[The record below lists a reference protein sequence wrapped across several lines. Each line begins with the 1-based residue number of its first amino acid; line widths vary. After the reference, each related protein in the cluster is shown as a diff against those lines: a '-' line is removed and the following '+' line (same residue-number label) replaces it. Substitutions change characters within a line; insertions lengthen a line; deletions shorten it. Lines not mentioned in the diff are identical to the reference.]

1 MWDNIRHDRLQY
13 STEEILT
20 MNFLLILSLCLTT
33 QVVEKQKELDELKGK
48 LSGVRDEIKQLEKKK
63 VGTLTHIEKIDEGIA
78 LTIKYIDELSS
89 QESQEKERVDELT
102 REIAK
107 LEAKMQ
113 SRKNGLR
120 TRLLRLYKWTPF
132 YRLEIL
138 FSSKSLPEILS
149 SSYYLQILA
158 QDDQKAF
165 FEFRSDWKRYLVDKK
180 LREELIAA
188 LEQRR
193 KEKKNELGELNKDRK
208 KKQSILNKVAKQ
220 EKEKRK
226 LETELKSAQRKLEEL
241 IVEIEKKR
249 AKAKRGTHYLENNRG
264 AIPWPCRG
272 QVVTEFGNV
281 IHPKYNTK
289 TKNNGI
295 DISASYGDNVYA
307 IASGKVVYADRFMG
321 YGNLVLIDHL
331 DGYYSL
337 YGHLAE
343 ILVDIGRE
351 VSEGRIIGRIGES
364 GSLSGPMLHFELR
377 KDGKPVDPLAYL
389 K

>member
-1 MWDNIRHDRLQY
+1 MKL
-13 STEEILT
+13 
-20 MNFLLILSLCLTT
+20 LLILLCLTA
-33 QVVEKQKELDELKGK
+33 QIVEKQQELDELKAK
-48 LSGVRDEIKQLEKKK
+48 LGTVRNEIKQLEKKK
-63 VGTLTHIEKIDEGIA
+63 VGTLTRIEKIDEGIA
-78 LTIKYIDELSS
+78 LTIKYIDELTS
-89 QESQEKERVDELT
+89 QESQEKETVEELT
-102 REIAK
+102 IGIAK
-107 LEAKMQ
+107 LEGEML
-113 SRKNGLR
+113 SRKDDLR
-120 TRLLRLYKWTPF
+120 QRLIRLYKWTPF
-132 YRLEIL
+132 YKLEIL

-158 QDDQKAF
+158 KNDQKAF
-165 FEFRSDWKRYLVDKK
+165 FEFKSDWERYLIDKR

-193 KEKKNELGELNKDRK
+193 EEKKNELEQLSKERK
-208 KKQSILNKVAKQ
+208 KKKDILTKVAKQ
-220 EKEKRK
+220 ETGKKK
-226 LETELKSAQRKLEEL
+226 LEKELKSAQRKLEEL
-241 IVEIEKKR
+241 IVELEKKR
-249 AKAKRGTHYLENNRG
+249 AKAKHGTHYLENNRG
-264 AIPWPCRG
+264 TLPWPCRG
-272 QVVTEFGNV
+272 EVVTRFGNI

-307 IASGKVVYADRFMG
+307 IAPGNVVYADRFMG

-343 ILVDIGRE
+343 ILVDVGRE
-351 VSEGRIIGRIGES
+351 VGKGRIIGRIGES

>member
-1 MWDNIRHDRLQY
+1 MSVLV
-13 STEEILT
+13 
-20 MNFLLILSLCLTT
+20 ILSLLFTS
-33 QVVEKQKELDELKGK
+33 QIVEKQKELDDLKTK
-48 LSGVRDEIKQLEKKK
+48 LNSVRGEIKELEKKK
-63 VGTLTHIEKIDEGIA
+63 VGTLTRIEKIDEGIA
-78 LTIKYIDELSS
+78 LTITYIDELSS
-89 QESQEKERVDELT
+89 QESAEKERVDELN

-107 LEAKMQ
+107 LEGKMQ
-113 SRKNGLR
+113 SRKDGLR
-120 TRLLRLYKWTPF
+120 ARLLRLYKWTPF
-132 YRLEIL
+132 YKLKIL

-165 FEFRSDWKRYLVDKK
+165 FEFKSDWERYLIDKK

-188 LEQRR
+188 LEQR
-193 KEKKNELGELNKDRK
+193 KEEKRTELGELNKDRK
-208 KKQSILNKVAKQ
+208 KKNDILNNVAKE
-220 EKEKRK
+220 EKAKRK

-241 IVEIEKKR
+241 IVELEKKR
-249 AKAKRGTHYLENNRG
+249 AKPRRGTHHLENSRG
-264 AIPWPCRG
+264 LIPWPCRG
-272 QVVTEFGNV
+272 DVVTKFGNI

-307 IASGKVVYADRFMG
+307 IAAGKVVYADRFMG
-321 YGNLVLIDHL
+321 YGNLVLIDHF

-337 YGHLAE
+337 YGHLSE
-343 ILVDIGRE
+343 ILVDVGRE